1 MSKSKKAEQAPT
13 RLDAEW
19 TDYIIN
25 DLEESELYDGIPSAA
40 GLRRM
45 VEKHIS
51 PIVNIEVEITPI
63 VGQFLTVAA
72 VCKTTLANGEC
83 YSACSDANLWS
94 AGEVFKFKLT
104 ALADTRAK
112 SKCFREILR
121 INNVLSLEEV
131 NSTEDPDSDT
141 FVTTTQVMALKKSCE
156 RIKADPELAM
166 QYFLT
171 DPPRELKKMKLNQC
185 IELMGKIDDCVFK
198 RMDIPND
205 ILKNGE

>member
-1 MSKSKKAEQAPT
+1 MSKSKKVENKPT
-13 RLDAEW
+13 RLDAGW
-19 TDYIIN
+19 TEFIME
-25 DLEESELYDGIPSAA
+25 DLEDSELYDGIPSAA

-51 PIVNIEVEITPI
+51 PIVNIEVDITPI

-72 VCKTTLANGEC
+72 ICKTTLENGEC

-94 AGEVFKFKLT
+94 AGEVFKNKLT

-121 INNVLSLEEV
+121 INNVLSLEEI
-131 NSTEDPDSDT
+131 NNTEDPDSDT
-141 FVTTTQVMALKKSCE
+141 LVTTTQVMALKKSCE
-156 RIKADPELAM
+156 RINADPDLAM
-166 QYFLT
+166 QHFLPE
-171 DPPRELKKMKLNQC
+171 PPRELKKMKLNQC

-198 RMDIPND
+198 RKDIPNE